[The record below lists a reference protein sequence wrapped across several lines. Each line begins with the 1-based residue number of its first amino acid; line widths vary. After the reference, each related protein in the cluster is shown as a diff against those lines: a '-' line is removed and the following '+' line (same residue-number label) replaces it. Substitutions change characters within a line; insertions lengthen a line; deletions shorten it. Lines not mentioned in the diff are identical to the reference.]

1 MDDDLLLACID
12 DNPYYDDLLEAYGV
26 VILKHIEL
34 GQDQVPME
42 NWRQEDLE
50 AGLSYTFWD
59 TSVFQYGI
67 NHKDPTLS
75 KGGRPLT
82 DIARY
87 GRGIVNSLITEDKE
101 WFESNNISFQRLCGG
116 LPVPH

>member
-42 NWRQEDLE
+42 N
-50 AGLSYTFWD
+50 
-59 TSVFQYGI
+59 
-67 NHKDPTLS
+67 
-75 KGGRPLT
+75 
-82 DIARY
+82 
-87 GRGIVNSLITEDKE
+87 
-101 WFESNNISFQRLCGG
+101 
-116 LPVPH
+116 